1 MRRCAWL
8 ALPAVLMLLLT
19 ACRRE
24 LIKPN
29 DEPASVVTKAELALA
44 QDFRH
49 RCQTETS
56 TNSGPGTH
64 LLVLFEV
71 AAPYRFRIATEE
83 KTTGDPT
90 QRREII
96 MINDEAYL
104 REGDQTWQK
113 SPEWAGY
120 FRKSTGGPPMGVSS
134 GVGYRWKGTGL
145 KFASRDMIDGEP
157 TLRYDAT
164 IDDHIEMVKAIKY
177 WIGVHDGL
185 PHKTEEAVTTK
196 VWGSAPIQS
205 HTETRCTF
213 SAHVAISRPI

>member
-8 ALPAVLMLLLT
+8 ALPAVLVPLLT

-29 DEPASVVTKAELALA
+29 DEPATVVTKAELALT

-49 RCQTETS
+49 RCQTENS
-56 TNSGPGTH
+56 GNSGPGTH
-64 LLVLFEV
+64 VLVLFEV
-71 AAPYRFRIATEE
+71 AAPYQFRIATEE
-83 KTTGDPT
+83 KTDGQPT

-96 MINDEAYL
+96 MIKDEAYL

-120 FRKSTGGPPMGVSS
+120 FRKLTGGPPMVASS
-134 GVGYRWKGTGL
+134 GLDRWEGTGL
-145 KFASRDMIDGEP
+145 KFAGQDVIDGEP

-164 IDDHIEMVKAIKY
+164 IDDHVGMVKTIKY
-177 WIGVHDGL
+177 WIGVYDGL
-185 PHKTEEAVTTK
+185 PHKTEEALTTK
-196 VWGSAPIQS
+196 VWGSAPIRS

-213 SAHVAISRPI
+213 SGHVAISSPI